1 MDNPFCKGGC
11 IADGIINFSPSCLFT
26 LLRALSVTLSRS
38 SQSQQDTSLVF
49 FIFII
54 LGLVAPP
61 PIGRGE
67 GRPEPPFLLCHT
79 PPFARVPN
87 SQRQRKTRAK
97 ERPPPPLT
105 RPPPP

>member
-54 LGLVAPP
+54 LGLGAPP
-61 PIGRGE
+61 PIGRGV
-67 GRPEPPFLLCHT
+67 GGPDPPFLEAHSL
-79 PPFARVPN
+79 PFGGVPN
-87 SQRQRKTRAK
+87 SQRQRTARAK
-97 ERPPPPLT
+97 EGAPL
-105 RPPPP
+105 PL

>member
-38 SQSQQDTSLVF
+38 SQGQQDTSLVF

-54 LGLVAPP
+54 LGLGAPP
-61 PIGRGE
+61 PIGSGV
-67 GRPEPPFLLCHT
+67 GRPGSPFLECHT
-79 PPFARVPN
+79 LPFGRVPY
-87 SQRQRKTRAK
+87 SQRQRRGKVDGET
-97 ERPPPPLT
+97 PTPLI
-105 RPPPP
+105 